1 MTNNNERGEDSN
13 MKIGVCD
20 VNPAETARTVFM
32 LSSQLRN
39 LKENSR
45 NTESNLK
52 SYGTKEQG
60 GCLQNKH
67 IGFNKVTI
75 APYTPDSVM
84 LDLDDQKFDCD
95 IFISELSF
103 SNGKNGVKLADKI
116 NDSVPSCNIIFYTNK
131 IPDELDNM

>member
-1 MTNNNERGEDSN
+1 MVIIEYIHNISYIHRVMRRRTYIYLCRILSNMTNNNERGEDSN

-60 GCLQNKH
+60 AVCR
-67 IGFNKVTI
+67 
-75 APYTPDSVM
+75 
-84 LDLDDQKFDCD
+84 
-95 IFISELSF
+95 
-103 SNGKNGVKLADKI
+103 I
-116 NDSVPSCNIIFYTNK
+116 NTLVSIR
-131 IPDELDNM
+131 